1 MDGQARRRPNEQ
13 EGAVAILVA
22 ILLIVL
28 LAAVAMSVDAGGLY
42 LRRRALVN
50 GSDSAALAAARTCAR
65 VNPGPAPFDTPE
77 SSADYEVQANAPITS
92 GEVAGTN
99 ITAITGCGLQSGH
112 VSVQYTSQQALY
124 FAPVLGFHHETPVTT
139 TATASWG
146 LGSNNPV
153 PIVLSSLLGTGA
165 CPVPPSGTPTIGQT
179 CSFWYDNDSLGG
191 GNFAFLT
198 LDPAGWNVTSD
209 ASCNQSGGA
218 NTLTDWISGA
228 RPASVSLNW
237 TKPTYV
243 CSDSGLKGVGSGSQ
257 VWSALKALQGNT
269 RDFPINWEGPG
280 APEAGAP
287 PQGTI
292 WANNTIDKYDII
304 GFAALTIVDVINPQQ
319 AAGTGGG
326 TDTCSGKTGNKVS
339 DTILPGTYTWIDFGS
354 KVCAASKLPPSVPVD
369 AITNVN
375 VAGLQQGTGYTF
387 DTTGITLNA
396 PVPPQ
401 SNASFTWTINPTFG
415 PCGPPPPN
423 NNSAKCVITNWQGS
437 TLTGDYQGSI
447 DNIRVVRLCDL
458 TYATCLDQ

>member
-1 MDGQARRRPNEQ
+1 
-13 EGAVAILVA
+13 
-22 ILLIVL
+22 
-28 LAAVAMSVDAGGLY
+28 
-42 LRRRALVN
+42 
-50 GSDSAALAAARTCAR
+50 
-65 VNPGPAPFDTPE
+65 
-77 SSADYEVQANAPITS
+77 
-92 GEVAGTN
+92 
-99 ITAITGCGLQSGH
+99 
-112 VSVQYTSQQALY
+112 
-124 FAPVLGFHHETPVTT
+124 VLGFHHETPVTT

-191 GNFAFLT
+191 GNFAFLS
-198 LDPAGWNVTSD
+198 LDPAGWNV
-209 ASCNQSGGA
+209 ASNATCNQSGGA
-218 NTLTDWISGA
+218 NMLTDWISGA

-257 VWSALKALQGNT
+257 VWSALKALQGST

-280 APEAGAP
+280 APVAGAP

-354 KVCAASKLPPSVPVD
+354 KVCAAAKLPPSVPVD
-369 AITNVN
+369 AIANVS
-375 VAGLQQGTGYTF
+375 VDGLQQGTDYTF

-396 PVPPQ
+396 PAPPQ
-401 SNASFTWTINPTFG
+401 SNASFTWTINPTYG

-423 NNSAKCVITNWQGS
+423 NNSAKCVITSWQGS